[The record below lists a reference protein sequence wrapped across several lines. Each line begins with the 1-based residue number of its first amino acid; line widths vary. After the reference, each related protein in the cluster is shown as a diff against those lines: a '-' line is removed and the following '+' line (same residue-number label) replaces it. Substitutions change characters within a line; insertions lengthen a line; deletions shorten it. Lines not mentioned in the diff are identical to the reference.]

1 MNRAANGS
9 DAILM
14 RRQHVDDLH
23 TGGDEF
29 QHFAMI
35 DDSQLEEAAI
45 LDGSPLAKG
54 TTCG

>member
-14 RRQHVDDLH
+14 RRQHVDDLPA
-23 TGGDEF
+23 GGDEF